1 MSARILNRHIGQIQY
16 CSSMISISHLNTFSF
31 VFSDGCLSN
40 PCFAG
45 TTCTSSPDGS
55 WKCGACPAGY
65 HGDGVHCQ
73 DIDEVR
79 RLEFAP

>member
-1 MSARILNRHIGQIQY
+1 MAATSLILTLI
-16 CSSMISISHLNTFSF
+16 C
-31 VFSDGCLSN
+31 FSDGCLSN

-65 HGDGVHCQ
+65 HGNGIHCQ
-73 DIDEVR
+73 DIDEVG
-79 RLEFAP
+79 RLEKFVT